1 MKKIILVSAL
11 ALSVLVAFVP
21 ISNAEMAKE
30 GTSTGTVFY
39 AGKHKMIP
47 LDEARFVLTYKNFGV
62 NVADSK
68 ESPFHGT
75 STYNVGVIYFE
86 NGVGRL
92 RGYIINTD
100 KDGDKYIME
109 LTEEASQMAPKPTS
123 GKGKIIGGTGKFK
136 GIQGNM
142 EYTRRNVR
150 PAAEGTHQA
159 ISTYKTTWK
168 IVEPKK

>member
-1 MKKIILVSAL
+1 MRRIVLVSVL
-11 ALSVLVAFVP
+11 ASAFLVTFMS

-30 GTSTGTVFY
+30 GTHTGTVFY
-39 AGKHKMIP
+39 AGKHKTIP
-47 LDEARFVLTYKNFGV
+47 LDEVRFVLTYKNFGV
-62 NVADSK
+62 SVTDSK
-68 ESPFHGT
+68 EAPFHGM
-75 STYNVGVIYFE
+75 STYNMGVLYFE

-100 KDGDKYIME
+100 KDGDKYIVE
-109 LTEEASQMAPKPTS
+109 LTEEASQLPTKPTS

-136 GIQGNM
+136 GIQGTI
-142 EYTRRNVR
+142 EYTRRNLR

-159 ISTYKTTWK
+159 ISKYKTTWK

>member
-1 MKKIILVSAL
+1 MKRIILVSILAL
-11 ALSVLVAFVP
+11 AVLVAFVP

-30 GTSTGTVFY
+30 GSFTGTVFY

-47 LDEARFVLTYKNFGV
+47 LDEARFVLTYKNYGV
-62 NVADSK
+62 SVNDSK
-68 ESPFHGT
+68 QAPFHGM
-75 STYNVGVIYFE
+75 STYNMGVLYYE
-86 NGVGRL
+86 NGLGRL
-92 RGYIINTD
+92 RGYLINTD
-100 KDGDKYIME
+100 KDGDKYIVE

-136 GIQGNM
+136 GIQGEI

-159 ISTYKTTWK
+159 ISKYKTTWR